1 MSEPRKEIGMTGIIT
16 TGLMIA
22 LGLYDL
28 VVVSTHGAQASV
40 SRFVTDKA
48 GDSPVFVLLIG
59 WLLCHFLGGT
69 MPRRSREES
78 PK

>member
-1 MSEPRKEIGMTGIIT
+1 MVIQRSEISRTGIIT
-16 TGLMIA
+16 TGVMIT

-28 VVVSTHGAQASV
+28 VVVSVNGAQASV

-48 GDSPVFVLLIG
+48 GDSPVFVLMIG

-69 MPRRSREES
+69 MPRRAKGDE
-78 PK
+78 